1 MNVVEHDFGGF
12 LLVRFCSVKV
22 DAFFYNSHIQN
33 AIAREN
39 FFTQKLNN
47 YH

>member
-1 MNVVEHDFGGF
+1 MNVVEHDLGGF

-22 DAFFYNSHIQN
+22 DAFIIIHTYKMQG
-33 AIAREN
+33 IAREN

-47 YH
+47 